1 VERDRRLQAV
11 MIRPALGLKLAVVRD
26 GGGPLML
33 RRDEISVDATPL
45 RYRGDS
51 GAGLYWSMRAA
62 GVGAAAAAEFV
73 SLIAPR
79 LAGAEL
85 APGDRF
91 DIVVANRRASTG
103 ETQAGPLLYAAL
115 DRRDGPDIRLVNGTV
130 AGSSGWI
137 DPDSGAGTSAGLMWP
152 VAGRISSH
160 FGTRLH
166 PILRFA
172 RFHSGVDIS
181 ASWGSAVVAA
191 ADGYVTG
198 AEWNGGHGRQVRL
211 VHRDGLTT
219 SYSHLSRIVA
229 DPGTRV
235 SRGQLIGYVGS
246 TGFST
251 GPHLHYEIHRQG
263 RPVDPVAARH
273 SLTGTLSGAQL
284 AATRARLR
292 QLLAIDGSRLAWP
305 SRRGAPPDASADG
318 AGPVPQP
325 G

>member
-1 VERDRRLQAV
+1 
-11 MIRPALGLKLAVVRD
+11 
-26 GGGPLML
+26 
-33 RRDEISVDATPL
+33 
-45 RYRGDS
+45 
-51 GAGLYWSMRAA
+51 
-62 GVGAAAAAEFV
+62 
-73 SLIAPR
+73 
-79 LAGAEL
+79 
-85 APGDRF
+85 
-91 DIVVANRRASTG
+91 
-103 ETQAGPLLYAAL
+103 
-115 DRRDGPDIRLVNGTV
+115 
-130 AGSSGWI
+130 
-137 DPDSGAGTSAGLMWP
+137 
-152 VAGRISSH
+152 
-160 FGTRLH
+160 
-166 PILRFA
+166 
-172 RFHSGVDIS
+172 
-181 ASWGSAVVAA
+181 
-191 ADGYVTG
+191 
-198 AEWNGGHGRQVRL
+198 VRL